1 MMRRKY
7 QLVLVLALFL
17 LGASS
22 FVQRFDL
29 TKSIAR
35 GKEAYSANC
44 QNCHLADGK
53 GLQGAFPPL
62 AKSSYLSKP
71 AGELIGYVLKG
82 QTGDITVN
90 GTVYN
95 AVMPAQDYLSDEQIA
110 DIYNYVRNSWG
121 NKSTVAITPAMVSK
135 KRTELSK

>member
-1 MMRRKY
+1 MMSRKY
-7 QLVLVLALFL
+7 QLVLVLALFM

-22 FVQRFDL
+22 FVQSFDL

-35 GKEAYSANC
+35 GKEAYAANC
-44 QNCHLADGK
+44 QNCHMADGK
-53 GLQGAFPPL
+53 GLPGAFPPL

-71 AGELIGYVLKG
+71 VGELIGYVLKG
-82 QTGDITVN
+82 QTGEITVN

-121 NKSTVAITPAMVSK
+121 NKSTVTITPAMVSK

>member
-22 FVQRFDL
+22 FVQSFDL

-44 QNCHLADGK
+44 QNCHMEDGK
-53 GLQGAFPPL
+53 GLPGAFPPL

-82 QTGDITVN
+82 QTGEITVN

>member
-1 MMRRKY
+1 MSRKY

-22 FVQRFDL
+22 FVQTFNL
-29 TKSIAR
+29 PKSIAR
-35 GKEAYSANC
+35 GKEGYTANC
-44 QNCHLADGK
+44 QNCHMADGK
-53 GLQGAFPPL
+53 GLPGAFPPL
-62 AKSSYLSKP
+62 AKSSYLSKST
-71 AGELIGYVLKG
+71 GELISFVIKG
-82 QTGDITVN
+82 QSGEITVN
-90 GTVYN
+90 GSVYN

-121 NKSTVAITPAMVSK
+121 NKSTVAITPEMVSK